1 MSPGESATRFLLL
14 HTGDLHNRLSP
25 AAARQLAALKAQ
37 RPGTILLDA
46 GDAVA
51 AGNLTFRLFGEPIL
65 RRMAEA
71 GYDAMTMGNRES
83 HPRRSFLVRKLRDAS
98 FPVLAANLRA
108 VRQPLPDIVQ
118 SHAAFE
124 TPNGRVAV
132 FGLTRQM
139 TSPSSGWARISD
151 YVFEDPIAAA
161 RSVGPAL
168 RAEADLVVCLSHCGR
183 EADLELAA
191 IPEIDLV
198 LGGHSHGDFVAQEQ
212 GAALVI
218 HPGRHG
224 SHVAATEISSREDA
238 QSLLIPLESGR

>member
-1 MSPGESATRFLLL
+1 
-14 HTGDLHNRLSP
+14 
-25 AAARQLAALKAQ
+25 
-37 RPGTILLDA
+37 LLDA

-51 AGNLTFRLFGEPIL
+51 AGNLSFRLFGEPIL

-98 FPVLAANLRA
+98 FPVLAANLVS

-118 SHAAFE
+118 SHATFVTA
-124 TPNGRVAV
+124 NGRVAV
-132 FGLTRQM
+132 LGLTRQM

-151 YVFEDPIAAA
+151 YVFEDPIATA
-161 RSVGPAL
+161 RSVGPGL
-168 RAEADLVVCLSHCGR
+168 RAEADLIVCLSHCGH
-183 EADLELAA
+183 EIDVELAS

-198 LGGHSHGDFVAQEQ
+198 LGGHSHADFVAQNQ
-212 GAALVI
+212 GAAPII
-218 HPGRHG
+218 HPGSHG
-224 SHVAATEISSREDA
+224 SHVAVTEIESREEA